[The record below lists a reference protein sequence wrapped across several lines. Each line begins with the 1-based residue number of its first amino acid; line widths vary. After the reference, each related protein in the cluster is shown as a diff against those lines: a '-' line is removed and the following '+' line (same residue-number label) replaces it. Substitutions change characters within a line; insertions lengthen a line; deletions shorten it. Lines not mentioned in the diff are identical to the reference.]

1 MRAGT
6 VLLWRHGQTDYNA
19 EGRLQ
24 GQVDIP
30 LNELGRA
37 QARAAAEVLA
47 ALEPAAIVSSDLSRA
62 LDTGRVLGELT
73 GLEVETDARLRER
86 SFGIWE
92 GLTHAEMRAQWP
104 AEFATWRRGGHPE
117 GIGAESREELGERL
131 VAAVGEIAGRFE
143 TSDTIVLVAHGA
155 AIATGITALLGQNPE
170 GWRGIAGLGNCH
182 WSTLQPYGGEPAWRL
197 TGHNVGVPV
206 RDFTSAGR
214 IV

>member
-1 MRAGT
+1 MSAGT
-6 VLLWRHGQTDYNA
+6 VILWRHGQTDYNA

-24 GQVDIP
+24 GQIDIP
-30 LNELGRA
+30 LNDVGRA
-37 QARAAAEVLA
+37 QAALAAEQLA
-47 ALEPAAIVSSDLSRA
+47 LLEPAAIVSSDLSRA
-62 LDTGRVLGELT
+62 VETGRALGELT
-73 GLEVETDARLRER
+73 GLDVTTDERLRER

-92 GLTHAEMRAQWP
+92 GRTHTEMRAEWP
-104 AEFATWRRGGHPE
+104 DAFAQWRRGAHPE
-117 GIGAESREELGERL
+117 GIDAESREELGERL
-131 VAAVGEIAGRFE
+131 VAAVGEIAGRYE
-143 TSDTIVLVAHGA
+143 RSDTVVLVAHGA

-182 WSTLQPYGGEPAWRL
+182 WSTLQPYGGQPAWRL